1 MSSSISIF
9 FAGDFAPCRGFES
22 LVLGK
27 GSEVF
32 GDLQKNIAE
41 ADLSFLNLET
51 PLCIKGKPVEKTG
64 ANLKSH
70 PDCIKAVEGA
80 GFEVVGLA
88 NNHIM
93 DFGNE
98 GLEETIRSCKSVG
111 LTICG
116 VGKNVAQA
124 QQIPI
129 IERRGLK
136 IAYIAVAEHEFSI
149 AGTDR
154 AGAAP
159 LDPVDNTL
167 QIESVR
173 NQADLVFVSIHGGN
187 ERFPLPRPGLRKLC
201 RYYIT
206 RGADAVICHH
216 AHVPGAYE
224 IYKNKPIVYSLGNLI
239 FDHPSTRPPEG
250 WNEGYA
256 VNLEYNISDVKLSK
270 FNVFPYT
277 QSVDQGGLCR
287 MSGTDETVFF
297 KKMAAYKKILD
308 DEDLYIKAWND
319 FCENEKNTLL
329 LKHFL
334 PVHFRGIRKFGK
346 IINPEFF
353 LIPTHKNRLLK
364 LNLIRCESHL
374 ELLQNVLDK
383 GSIDND

>member
-1 MSSSISIF
+1 MSSSISIL
-9 FAGDFAPCRGFES
+9 FAGDFAPCRGYES
-22 LVLGK
+22 LVLRK
-27 GSEVF
+27 GPEIF
-32 GDLQKNIAE
+32 GNLQKNIAG

-51 PLCIKGKPVEKTG
+51 PLCIKGEPIEKTG
-64 ANLKSH
+64 PNFNAH
-70 PDCIKAVEGA
+70 PDCIKAVKGA

-93 DFGNE
+93 DFGKE
-98 GLEETIRSCKSVG
+98 GLEESILSCKSAG

-116 VGKNVAQA
+116 AGKNVAEA

-129 IERRGLK
+129 IEHRGLK

-149 AGTDR
+149 AGADR

-167 QIESVR
+167 QIESIR

-187 ERFPLPRPGLRKLC
+187 EYFPLPRPGLRKLC

-216 AHVPGAYE
+216 PHVPGAYE

-239 FDHPSTRPPEG
+239 FDHPSPPEG

-256 VNLEYNISDVKLSK
+256 VKLDYNINDKKLSNFK
-270 FNVFPYT
+270 ILPYT
-277 QSVDQGGLCR
+277 QSVVQGGLCR

-297 KKMAAYKKILD
+297 KKMAAYNKILG

-319 FCENEKNTLL
+319 FCEDKKNRLL
-329 LKHFL
+329 MKHFL
-334 PVHFRGIRKFGK
+334 PVHFRGMRKLGK
-346 IINPEFF
+346 IINPELFF
-353 LIPTHKNRLLK
+353 IPTKKNRLVK

-374 ELLQNVLDK
+374 ELFQNVLDK
-383 GSIDND
+383 DSIGKG